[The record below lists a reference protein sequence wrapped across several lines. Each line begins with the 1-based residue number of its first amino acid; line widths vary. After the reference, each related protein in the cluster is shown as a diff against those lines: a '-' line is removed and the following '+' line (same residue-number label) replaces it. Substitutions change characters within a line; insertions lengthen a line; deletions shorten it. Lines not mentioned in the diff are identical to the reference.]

1 MNLVDVLIGIA
12 ASPWAYVLLAALLIV
27 DGFFPFVPG
36 ETAVVALASLSAA
49 GHGPP
54 VWLVLAVAIIASTA
68 GDAVAFANGNRLGTT
83 RWKWMRRPRLV
94 AMFRWAEQGLVRR
107 PALFLVSAKFV
118 PVARVAVTMTAGS
131 SRLPFVRYL
140 PIALLASAAYTTYH
154 VMVAVFAGSL
164 FRSNPLIAV
173 VVAIATVI
181 VIGTIVELVG
191 RATRRRRER
200 RADQPT
206 PEPSNSVGGRSPHHN
221 REAQNERDERDE
233 RDEE

>member
-83 RWKWMRRPRLV
+83 RWAWMRRPRLV

-191 RATRRRRER
+191 RATRRHRER

-233 RDEE
+233 E